1 MSGFRSAAR
10 AALCVSA
17 VLALPACT
25 TVAVQENTLPMSSMN
40 HCAAPVGVSVRY
52 GTLTIALGDRPSTG
66 YGVQIVGQQEDSGEY
81 EFIYRETKP
90 QAGLVYA
97 QMITQPCA
105 QLILPKDWQQVTVR
119 HEINGSEIMLTP
131 LDDTGLYPDSAAQ

>member
-1 MSGFRSAAR
+1 
-10 AALCVSA
+10 
-17 VLALPACT
+17 
-25 TVAVQENTLPMSSMN
+25 MSSMN

-90 QAGLVYA
+90 QAGRVYA

-105 QLILPKDWQQVTVR
+105 QVILPKDWQQVTVR